1 MVIECK
7 RSINIDSLIINDTIR
22 NSVRDNFMVE
32 MNVNI
37 KRFIND
43 SQHFISN
50 YF

>member
-1 MVIECK
+1 M
-7 RSINIDSLIINDTIR
+7 NIDSLIINDTIR

-37 KRFIND
+37 KRFISD

-50 YF
+50 HF

>member
-1 MVIECK
+1 M
-7 RSINIDSLIINDTIR
+7 NIDSLIINDTIR

-32 MNVNI
+32 MNINI

-50 YF
+50 HF